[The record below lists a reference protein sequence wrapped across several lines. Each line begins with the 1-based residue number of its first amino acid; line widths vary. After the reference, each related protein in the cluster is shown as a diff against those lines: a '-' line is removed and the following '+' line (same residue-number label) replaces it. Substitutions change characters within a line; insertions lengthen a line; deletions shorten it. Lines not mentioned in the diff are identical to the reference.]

1 MGSQRQWCDNK
12 ACADF
17 AKIGAQN
24 IKVHSYVERRY
35 YCATCRQTFS
45 FDKGTFF
52 ETLRTDRPILLEA
65 IAMLVERSSLR
76 AISRIKHCKL
86 RTVLFWLDLA
96 GQHAAAVSRH
106 LIRGLHL
113 TQAQIDELWTF
124 VKKNRNTSNP
134 RIPPT

>member
-1 MGSQRQWCDNK
+1 MGNQRQWCDNK
-12 ACADF
+12 VCTDF

-24 IKVHSYVERRY
+24 IKVHSYAERRY
-35 YCATCRQTFS
+35 YCAACKQTFS

-52 ETLRTDRPILLEA
+52 ETLRTDRPILLDA

-96 GQHAAAVSRH
+96 GQQAAAVSRH

-124 VKKNRNTSNP
+124 VKKNRNTFNP
-134 RIPPT
+134 MILPT